1 MSQGSASA
9 RALIMAIL
17 VVYLSLALPLP
28 TVLLDHELG
37 LLMGDV
43 AHTVLDDHAWLDHAA
58 GSGLSE
64 AGHIPEAKPLLVSL
78 AFEAHPNPL
87 LSLHR
92 ESCLSRGPPLV

>member
-1 MSQGSASA
+1 MNQGSA
-9 RALIMAIL
+9 RALTIAIL

-37 LLMGDV
+37 LLMGDP

-64 AGHIPEAKPLLVSL
+64 SGHILEVGNLPVSL
-78 AFEAHPNPL
+78 AFQAHPNPL
-87 LSLHR
+87 LSLYR
-92 ESCLSRGPPLV
+92 ELCLSRGPPLV